1 MNENVQSSPNRFIK
15 KVMTMDL
22 FSYANQVENDQAAPL
37 ARRMRPRTLAE
48 FSGQHEIVGKGKF
61 LRQMIDADNLPS
73 IILFGPPG
81 TGKTTLAQIIANS
94 TGSHFEKLNAV
105 SAGIADIR
113 KLVEAAKER
122 LSFYRQRTIMF
133 IDEIHRFNKGQQDVL
148 LPYVEDGRII
158 LIGATTEN
166 PYFEVNS
173 ALLSRMRVIRLKSLD
188 STDLIHMMKLAL
200 TDKERG
206 LGTIEITYTDE
217 ILLMIAEIAGG
228 DGRVALNILEQSTAM
243 LKNETNKELTMDI
256 LKEVVG
262 ERIQTYDKSGDSH
275 YDIASAFIKSMRG
288 SDANAALHYLARM
301 IVAGEDVKFIAR
313 RIVISAA
320 EDVGNADPQALV
332 VAMAAAQAVQF
343 IGMPEARI
351 ILSEAVIYIATA
363 PKSNASYMAIA
374 QAIQDVKEQDCGSV
388 PLHLRDAHYKGAKS
402 LGHGADYLYPHDYP
416 RNYVKQQ
423 YLPDPLINAVYYR
436 PTDNGKEKMISVQI
450 KETRCRNV
458 E

>member
-1 MNENVQSSPNRFIK
+1 
-15 KVMTMDL
+15 MDL
-22 FSYANQVENDQAAPL
+22 FSYSNDVENNQTAPL
-37 ARRMRPRTLAE
+37 AVRMRPRNLTE
-48 FSGQHEIVGKGKF
+48 FSGQHDILGKGKF
-61 LRQMIDADNLPS
+61 LQQMIAVDNLPS

-113 KLVEAAKER
+113 KLVAAAKER
-122 LSFYRQRTIMF
+122 LGFYRQRTILF

-148 LPYVEDGRII
+148 LPYVEDGRVI

-173 ALLSRMRVIRLKSLD
+173 ALLSRMRVIRLKSLEAA
-188 STDLIHMMKLAL
+188 DLIQMMQLAL
-200 TDKERG
+200 EDHERG
-206 LGTIEITYTDE
+206 LGNLGIQYTQE
-217 ILLMIAEIAGG
+217 ALLLIADIAGG
-228 DGRVALNILEQSTAM
+228 DGRVALNILEQSAAM
-243 LKNETNKELTMDI
+243 LKSFDVKELTVDI

-275 YDIASAFIKSMRG
+275 YDIVSAFIKSMRG
-288 SDANAALHYLARM
+288 SDANAAVHYLARM

-313 RIVISAA
+313 RIVICAA

-351 ILSEAVIYIATA
+351 VLAQAVIYIATA
-363 PKSNASYMAIA
+363 PKSNASYLAID
-374 QAIQDVKEQDCGSV
+374 QAIHDVKQKDCGPV
-388 PLHLRDAHYKGAKS
+388 PLHLRDAHYQGAKG
-402 LGHGADYLYPHDYP
+402 LGHGVEYLYPH
-416 RNYVKQQ
+416 NYEGSYIKQQ
-423 YLPDPLINAVYYR
+423 YLPDLLVGTVYYQ
-436 PTDNGKEKMISVQI
+436 PMGNGKELAI
-450 KETRCRNV
+450 KRTK
-458 E
+458 